1 MRYIILCLVTIFFNS
16 FLVAQENGNAKAKK
30 GVRHI
35 FSFSISNFDKLKY
48 QSIPTKST
56 NQIIEKLKAENQ
68 LTQFSEI
75 QVHGADLE
83 MDSSSIFSVLKK
95 IESKITDNDELIIY
109 ISSHGVEA
117 VGPAIRDSKSNIKEK
132 AELLYIVTNE
142 DKENWIPMVEIVKIL
157 SKPKFLKAKKLLIM
171 NTCRAYDSE
180 ESTNASIGKKWKD
193 YANTTEGFIEGEPEF
208 KKFLNGDRTAKLNLA
223 IMYACV
229 SGMKAYFL
237 EKEQYAFFS
246 ESLKNALSYETV
258 PYSLQQIFD
267 ITRSLTIHEAKRK
280 KIQRQEPIMIVYSEK
295 KANSQNTKP
304 GSKTFING
312 WFFGKP
318 QNGDEKKELDLV
330 KSGELSK
337 EIADE
342 LKDKVGNGKLTD
354 LAKIR
359 EIQVLLTEVKGSIS
373 QLLDTKIP
381 MDEPGFID
389 ESFTGPFGGQRVRR
403 IPVPLHRYD
412 IHNLVKI
419 IELKLEIKVSKENY
433 SSYSGIMT
441 DLADTLIM
449 EKQKINKEGID
460 EFPAPAVDILTAFAY
475 KIDAVEYKRKLIVK
489 AKADL
494 DKLIKIYDSGKV
506 FEFIKETNRLS
517 STLQDD

>member
-1 MRYIILCLVTIFFNS
+1 MRYIILFLATIFFNS

-35 FSFSISNFDKLKY
+35 FSFSIGNFDKL
-48 QSIPTKST
+48 QFEPAPTKST
-56 NQIIEKLKAENQ
+56 NQIIENLKAENQ
-68 LTQFSEI
+68 LTQFSEV
-75 QVHGADLE
+75 QVHGADVK
-83 MDSSSIFSVLKK
+83 MDSSSFFSQLEK
-95 IESKITDNDELIIY
+95 IETKIKDDDELIIY
-109 ISSHGVEA
+109 ISSHGVE
-117 VGPAIRDSKSNIKEK
+117 VIGSAIRDSESNIKDK
-132 AELLYIVTNE
+132 GHLLFVVTNE
-142 DKENWIPMVEIVKIL
+142 NNENWIPMLEIVKYL

-171 NTCRAYDSE
+171 DTCRAYDSE
-180 ESTNASIGKKWKD
+180 ESNSAMIGKKWKN
-193 YANTTEGFIEGEPEF
+193 YANTTEGFIEGEPEG
-208 KKFLNGDRTAKLNLA
+208 KKFLNGDQTANLNLA
-223 IMYACV
+223 IMYACG
-229 SGMKAYFL
+229 SGMKSYFL
-237 EKEQYAFFS
+237 PKEQYAFFS
-246 ESLKNALSYETV
+246 ESLKNSLMYETI
-258 PYSLQQIFD
+258 PYSLQQIFE
-267 ITRSLTIHEAKRK
+267 ITKSLTIHEAKVKRN
-280 KIQRQEPIMIVYSEK
+280 QRQEPYMIVYCEK

-304 GSKTFING
+304 GSKTFIND
-312 WFFGKP
+312 WFFGRA
-318 QNGDEKKELDLV
+318 QNADDKKQLDLV
-330 KSGELSK
+330 KSGVLSK

-359 EIQVLLTEVKGSIS
+359 EIQVLLTEVKGSLS

-381 MDEPGFID
+381 MDEPAFID
-389 ESFTGPFGGQRVRR
+389 ESFTGRFGGQRVRS

-419 IELKLEIKVSKENY
+419 IELKLKIKVSKENY

-475 KIDAVEYKRKLIVK
+475 KIDAVEYKRKLILK

-494 DKLIKIYDSGKV
+494 DKLIEIYDSGKV